1 MRNLLATV
9 PHGVREAIAAV
20 VRTIFA
26 QPDHASAMTQ
36 LRKVADDL
44 IQRIRSPT
52 RPVRFNL
59 NQKLAEWENFYN
71 YQRPQGA
78 FEEKTPYEALRE
90 KLG

>member
-1 MRNLLATV
+1 
-9 PHGVREAIAAV
+9 
-20 VRTIFA
+20 
-26 QPDHASAMTQ
+26 MTQ

-52 RPVRFNL
+52 RSVRFNL